1 MLNIR
6 QYVRF
11 VGYNKVSKIP
21 TLSLNIQSNKY
32 CCSRCGAGGYSTG
45 LYAKV
50 RNIDTR
56 KAYSELLKMECYSQ
70 NREKIEISPINLI
83 ADVETR
89 DTIYREF
96 LGMLKLE
103 LQHKQYLSNLGLLSS
118 SIEDGLYRTVPK
130 NYIKRR
136 LVAHALSKKYNL
148 CGIPGFFQEEDF
160 KWCFSGVKGFFVPV
174 FDSNGYIQGLSI
186 HLDKLFKNTSD
197 IWFSSA
203 NKITGTSTK
212 NWIMKGNLNI
222 NSDSIILTD
231 NFILGNLIKETMDD
245 PVIAFQN
252 ISNSYVILKEI
263 EKTNVK
269 NITFIVRVPYS
280 NENLDY
286 IINRIFRDLVPL
298 GYKLD
303 IKCICDYKD
312 IFKEEFSSTYSQIA
326 A

>member
-1 MLNIR
+1 M
-6 QYVRF
+6 
-11 VGYNKVSKIP
+11 
-21 TLSLNIQSNKY
+21 
-32 CCSRCGAGGYSTG
+32 
-45 LYAKV
+45 
-50 RNIDTR
+50 
-56 KAYSELLKMECYSQ
+56 
-70 NREKIEISPINLI
+70 
-83 ADVETR
+83 
-89 DTIYREF
+89 
-96 LGMLKLE
+96 
-103 LQHKQYLSNLGLLSS
+103 
-118 SIEDGLYRTVPK
+118 PK
-130 NYIKRR
+130 NYIKLI

-203 NKITGTSTK
+203 NKINGTSTK